1 MWRSAGVTTI
11 LTYKPDIFS
20 VLGIYRNNKWGFRP
34 TIYSSRVML
43 REGKSRV
50 ERDGGD
56 QQVVL
61 LHKEGSAV
69 PSRGLGK

>member
-1 MWRSAGVTTI
+1 MGVQAHN
-11 LTYKPDIFS
+11 LQLQGD
-20 VLGIYRNNKWGFRP
+20 VDG
-34 TIYSSRVML
+34 
-43 REGKSRV
+43 REDQSG
-50 ERDGGD
+50 DGGD